1 MLKNLIA
8 ILLITYG
15 VFGNSIFDVLDT
27 PTPTPTPE
35 VPSISI
41 TEPRDEIKVIT
52 DKIAAPVTDAEDRLE
67 VALYFLEM
75 SSRIEGYDDI
85 TLQQLNDL
93 IIHSATL
100 VFKGRLAGKY
110 DQFDDRLMSAIIEIA
125 GSTEHKLTPEEKS
138 DLSDLFS
145 GIAWSLVNRRVPP
158 Q

>member
-52 DKIAAPVTDAEDRLE
+52 DKIAAPGTDAEDRLE

>member
-110 DQFDDRLMSAIIEIA
+110 DQFDDRLMSSIIEIA